1 MIILFVFVKGI
12 HSKQN
17 LITRNAMVFFDDMFT
32 FYVFLYISTST
43 WVSAFCALPLATAKF
58 YHFGQNIII
67 WRNKNYHCYIIILFH
82 SMAGRHMGWV
92 VIDSFENFTTILTWI
107 DWGWNMFTLNV
118 SVQVGSF
125 RRAVVTIS
133 ASPNISKLGHL

>member
-43 WVSAFCALPLATAKF
+43 
-58 YHFGQNIII
+58 
-67 WRNKNYHCYIIILFH
+67 
-82 SMAGRHMGWV
+82 
-92 VIDSFENFTTILTWI
+92 
-107 DWGWNMFTLNV
+107 
-118 SVQVGSF
+118 
-125 RRAVVTIS
+125 
-133 ASPNISKLGHL
+133 